1 MSDAVHD
8 HCGIFGIFNHPEAA
22 RHIYYGLHALQHRGQ
37 ESAGIVT
44 STYDEADQ
52 EPVMPSHKDFGL
64 VLDVFDDPDLFDTQ
78 LLGDAGIGHNR
89 YSTTGGANNRAN
101 IQPFVVHHR
110 KGNLALAHNGN
121 LSNAREL
128 RKSFSERGTLFQ
140 TTSDSE
146 LILHLAAQRRR
157 QNHLDQIID
166 ALMQIE
172 GAYSLLLMTDDHMI
186 AVRDPNGFRPLAL
199 GRMETPAPHE
209 GPAYCVASETCSFDM
224 IGAEYVR
231 DIEPGEILVIDRE
244 GCAGSEDLST
254 EDLSTED
261 LSRSA
266 TEDASV
272 QVNGADFES
281 HEIPTKYGVSQCV
294 FEYVYFS
301 RPDSQIFGEMV
312 DKVRRQLGVQ
322 LAHEAPLPEEAEDDE
337 KTPIVVPVP
346 DSANTSTLGFA
357 EECQDMGRRCRFD
370 LGLIRNHYVGRTFI
384 APGQDRREMK
394 VRCKFN
400 TVQGL
405 LADRTVVVLDD
416 SIVRGTTARYLVE
429 MLRDSGAKSVHFR
442 VSSPPVIS
450 PCFYGMDFPD
460 ADELLANRFDS
471 IEEMRDYLGVDSLA
485 YLSVQG
491 LMTAVT
497 RANDGDLGYCNACFT
512 GDYPV
517 PVNKDMSKDEFDWQ
531 APAPRAT

>member
-146 LILHLAAQRRR
+146 LILHLAAQSRR

-346 DSANTSTLGFA
+346 DSANT
-357 EECQDMGRRCRFD
+357 
-370 LGLIRNHYVGRTFI
+370 
-384 APGQDRREMK
+384 EMK

-405 LADRTVVVLDD
+405 LEDRTVVVLDD